1 MQQGYWGQMK
11 QMRKQLRERVNSM
24 LGNPPTPF
32 SRPPC
37 RSPFPLQH
45 VLPVGRGSG
54 QFQFYHMIQQSD
66 GIVRGLGMDIQE
78 NPNSF
83 WAWASGSVFKPSNDL
98 QVWGTDVSHL
108 KDILWNSV
116 ACCVAPWDQHHKA
129 PASRG
134 GGTTFPTS
142 SSNGVRSVRI
152 SLVDYVNYVELKVNE
167 TKERTLAICLQIL
180 RTAQAAQQC
189 CWQSV

>member
-1 MQQGYWGQMK
+1 MPNSLMQQGYWGRTK

-45 VLPVGRGSG
+45 VLPVRRGSG

-83 WAWASGSVFKPSNDL
+83 EHEHQDPFSNPPTIFKSGEPMCLIWKIFCGIPLLVVLPLETNTIK
-98 QVWGTDVSHL
+98 QQ
-108 KDILWNSV
+108 
-116 ACCVAPWDQHHKA
+116 VAPALLQHQ
-129 PASRG
+129 
-134 GGTTFPTS
+134 
-142 SSNGVRSVRI
+142 GV
-152 SLVDYVNYVELKVNE
+152 
-167 TKERTLAICLQIL
+167 
-180 RTAQAAQQC
+180 AAQPSLPPVATAC
-189 CWQSV
+189 AL